1 MMNKIFNLR
10 RFSKVL
16 VKDLKEYYSKY
27 GLSIFVFVGCYFGWW
42 LICTIIDE
50 GVTMNERANFM
61 HFIAIICIIIAPFKL
76 YGDVNKQK
84 EGVSFAILPT
94 SSLEKLVSMMINCI
108 VVTPILIYGL
118 TYITDLVL
126 SLLPFGEFSGSLQFE
141 FNHTEKYLLGMV
153 FFSSIFTFGNVLFQK
168 RKASKTIL
176 SVMFFAFLFIT
187 IYGKI
192 VVKHYLSPGEL
203 ELYLDSYKAIKVNS
217 SSINMLGPSYERFI
231 QVTKNIFYVVLYTV
245 PVLMYIGTFLKI
257 KTQKY

>member
-1 MMNKIFNLR
+1 
-10 RFSKVL
+10 
-16 VKDLKEYYSKY
+16 
-27 GLSIFVFVGCYFGWW
+27 
-42 LICTIIDE
+42 
-50 GVTMNERANFM
+50 
-61 HFIAIICIIIAPFKL
+61 
-76 YGDVNKQK
+76 
-84 EGVSFAILPT
+84 
-94 SSLEKLVSMMINCI
+94 
-108 VVTPILIYGL
+108 
-118 TYITDLVL
+118 
-126 SLLPFGEFSGSLQFE
+126 
-141 FNHTEKYLLGMV
+141 MV